1 MGEAQFEKVE
11 KGLDCC
17 TKRPPYICD
26 GGKMCPYHDEAICVM
41 ELRRDALDLI
51 RQQQERIK
59 ELEEAQRM
67 MVYQDCLRPDWI
79 SVKDILP
86 AGRTNPITLDFEE
99 VLCATTFGDVRAYK
113 YGKRLGD
120 TDAHFWHGAGIMDRY
135 VTHWQ
140 YMPKHPKEV
149 QRDT

>member
-11 KGLDCC
+11 KGLECC
-17 TKRPPYICD
+17 LHNDHKNCHYNRDDVKDTVCTTE
-26 GGKMCPYHDEAICVM
+26 MM
-41 ELRRDALDLI
+41 SDALALI
-51 RQQQERIK
+51 RQQRARIA

-79 SVKDILP
+79 SVKDTLP

-120 TDAHFWHGAGIMDRY
+120 TDAHFWHGAGIMNRY

-140 YMPKHPKEV
+140 YMPKQPKEV

>member
-1 MGEAQFEKVE
+1 MSEAQFEKLE
-11 KGLDCC
+11 KGLRCHSDVFNEEPDCEHC
-17 TKRPPYICD
+17 EYDNASCGYEIPS
-26 GGKMCPYHDEAICVM
+26 
-41 ELRRDALDLI
+41 DALALI
-51 RQQQERIK
+51 RQQRARIA
-59 ELEEAQRM
+59 ELEESQRM

-79 SVKDILP
+79 SVKDMLP

-113 YGKRLGD
+113 YGKRLGH

-140 YMPKHPKEV
+140 YMPKQPKEV
-149 QRDT
+149 QHDT

>member
-1 MGEAQFEKVE
+1 MEQFEKVE
-11 KGLDCC
+11 KGLQTAVDSDWMWRKADYIAMCC
-17 TKRPPYICD
+17 KD
-26 GGKMCPYHDEAICVM
+26 AIS
-41 ELRRDALDLI
+41 LI
-51 RQQQERIK
+51 RQQRAQIT